1 MGDEVGKI
9 RLRTRLVEVRTAV
22 VEVGTA
28 FVEVWKIRPSAR
40 FVEVGTAPK
49 GSEL

>member
-1 MGDEVGKI
+1 M
-9 RLRTRLVEVRTAV
+9 VEVRTAV
-22 VEVGTA
+22 AEVGTAVVEAGTA
-28 FVEVWKIRPSAR
+28 FVEVWKIRLRAR